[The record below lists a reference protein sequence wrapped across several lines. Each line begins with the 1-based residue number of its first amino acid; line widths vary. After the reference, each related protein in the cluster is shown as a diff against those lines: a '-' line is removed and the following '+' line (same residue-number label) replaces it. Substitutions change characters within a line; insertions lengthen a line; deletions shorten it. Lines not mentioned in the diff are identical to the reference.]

1 MGKILKIGVDEAG
14 RGPIA
19 GPVLAAAVIIDQKIS
34 GVKDS
39 KKLSEPVREKLYKEI
54 IDKSVAYGI
63 GFATVEEIEEFNIL
77 NATLLAMG
85 RAIKN
90 LKVAYEKKFSFDLKN
105 VVVLIDGNRTIPGLY
120 FNQRAIV
127 DGDNLI
133 YEISCASILAKVTRD
148 RIMRNYA
155 KIYPQFGFEKNK
167 GYGTQAHFE
176 AIAKFGIIPGLH
188 RKSFLQRH
196 FYNES
201 LFG

>member
-1 MGKILKIGVDEAG
+1 
-14 RGPIA
+14 
-19 GPVLAAAVIIDQKIS
+19 
-34 GVKDS
+34 
-39 KKLSEPVREKLYKEI
+39 
-54 IDKSVAYGI
+54 
-63 GFATVEEIEEFNIL
+63 
-77 NATLLAMG
+77 MG

-155 KIYPQFGFEKNK
+155 KIYPQFGFEKIRDMD
-167 GYGTQAHFE
+167 AS
-176 AIAKFGIIPGLH
+176 
-188 RKSFLQRH
+188 SF
-196 FYNES
+196 
-201 LFG
+201 

>member
-19 GPVLAAAVIIDQKIS
+19 GPVLAAAVIIDQKIY

-39 KKLSEPVREKLYKEI
+39 KKLTEPVREKIYKEI
-54 IDKSVAYGI
+54 IDNSVAYGI
-63 GFATVEEIEEFNIL
+63 GFATVEEIEELNIL
-77 NATLLAMG
+77 NATFLAMS
-85 RAIKN
+85 RALKN
-90 LKVAYEKKFSFDLKN
+90 LKVSYKKKFGLELKN
-105 VVVLIDGNRTIPGLY
+105 VVVLVDGNKVIPALSLRQKAIIDG
-120 FNQRAIV
+120 
-127 DGDNLI
+127 DDLI

-155 KIYPQFGFEKNK
+155 KIYPQFGFEKHK

-176 AIAKFGIIPGLH
+176 AIEKFGVVQGLH
-188 RKSFLQRH
+188 RQSFLKRH
-196 FYNES
+196 FSNES